1 MGFAFDPSL
10 PLEARDFIEQLLEI
24 RLRESEE
31 VEEFLR
37 ERGDRLSDYRTAE
50 RLAQAMVHAG
60 FLTRYQ
66 VDSLRL
72 GQGPGLV
79 LGNYRI
85 LQTLATGG
93 MGTVYL
99 GEHALMKRRVAIKVL
114 QADEDCPASV
124 RQRFYAEMRVL
135 AELHHQHIVLALDA
149 GEVASRGPN
158 MPRLIY
164 LVMELVDGGDLYHH
178 VMDSGVCTVAQACAY
193 IRQASSGLQ
202 AAHDRHLIHRDIKPS
217 NLLRTQGGQIKVV
230 DFGLARQFCSRLT
243 DPRALLGSVEFMAPE
258 QSHDPS
264 AVGKDADTY
273 GLGATLF
280 FLLTGEAPYPYLQ
293 KVSSAL
299 RQLQDHEPRRLQ
311 ELRPD
316 APAELDQLI
325 AQMLER
331 NPARRPSLMTV
342 VEALAGFQMEQGET
356 QRLGSVGSAGSAPRA
371 LIVDD
376 IGQVRGLHR
385 HIMQDLGYVCLEAA
399 DGEKALALVEHQ
411 PVDLVLLD
419 LQMPGMDGY
428 EVCHRLRQRTG
439 NPNLKIIVVSGAGSS
454 DDLADALPHGADDYL
469 HKPFH
474 PRQLKAKAEHALHL
488 KDIQERAGFL
498 AEQLQHANQQL
509 QRSLQAR
516 DEDIR
521 QAHNALLFGMAKM
534 AESRDGETPGHMRR
548 LQEYTRILA
557 EQAAQ
562 MSPWSGLIDERFL
575 RQLERCVGLHDIG
588 KIGLPEEVLL
598 KPGALNQQERALV
611 ETHPLIGDRILEA
624 LAREHGGSLE
634 FLGMARGIVRH
645 HHERYDGKGY
655 PDRLAGEAIPAA
667 ARLVAVADVY
677 DALRRQRLHK
687 AAMSHTQAIGV
698 LQERS
703 EGQFDPGLLKALAAC
718 HDLWAGIYEELQD

>member
-10 PLEARDFIEQLLEI
+10 PPEARDYLEHLLEI
-24 RLRESEE
+24 RLLAADE

-37 ERGDRLSDYRTAE
+37 ERSDFLYEYRTAE
-50 RLAQAMVHAG
+50 RLGQALLQGG

-66 VDSLRL
+66 LDSLRL
-72 GQGPGLV
+72 GQGPNLV

-85 LQTLATGG
+85 LQTLANGG
-93 MGTVYL
+93 MGSVYL
-99 GEHALMKRRVAIKVL
+99 AEHGLMKRRVAMKVL

-135 AELHHQHIVLALDA
+135 AELNHQHIVLALDA
-149 GEVASRGPN
+149 GEVAPLGPN

-164 LVMELVDGGDLYHH
+164 LAMELVDGGDLYHH

-193 IRQASSGLQ
+193 IRQAASGLQ
-202 AAHDRHLIHRDIKPS
+202 AAHDHHLIHRDIKPS
-217 NLLRTQGGQIKVV
+217 NLLRTQAGQVKVV

-264 AVGKDADTY
+264 AVGKEADTY

-293 KVSSAL
+293 NVGPAL
-299 RQLQDHEPRRLQ
+299 RQLQDQEPRRLQ

-316 APAELDQLI
+316 APAELDQLV

-331 NPARRPSLMTV
+331 SPARRPSLLTV
-342 VEALAGFQMEQGET
+342 VEALADLELGQGDTE
-356 QRLGSVGSAGSAPRA
+356 RPGSLAMAGSAPRA

-376 IGQVRGLHR
+376 VGQVRGLHR
-385 HIMQDLGYVCLEAA
+385 HIMQDLGYVCLEAP
-399 DGEKALALVEHQ
+399 DGERALALLENQ

-419 LQMPGMDGY
+419 LQLPGMDGY
-428 EVCHRLRQRTG
+428 EVCHRLRQRTD
-439 NPNLKIIVVSGAGSS
+439 NPNLKIIVVSGAGTP

-474 PRQLKAKAEHALHL
+474 PRQLKAKAEHALRL
-488 KDIQERAGFL
+488 RDIQERDSFL
-498 AEQLQHANQQL
+498 AGQFQRVNQQL
-509 QRSLQAR
+509 QRSLIAR
-516 DEDIR
+516 EEDIR

-548 LQEYTRILA
+548 LQEYTRVLA
-557 EQAAQ
+557 VEAA
-562 MSPWSGLIDERFL
+562 MTPPWNGLIDERFL
-575 RQLERCVGLHDIG
+575 EQMERCVGLHDIG

-598 KPGALNQQERALV
+598 KPGALNQHERALV

-634 FLGMARGIVRH
+634 FLGMARSIVRH

-655 PDRLAGEAIPAA
+655 PDRLAEDAIPAA

-687 AAMSHTQAIGV
+687 PAMSHAQAIHI

-703 EGQFDPGLLKALAAC
+703 EGQFDPRLLKALTVC
-718 HDLWAGIYEELQD
+718 HDQWEQTYEDMQD